1 METALFTL
9 CIAKSEAVYSSKCSK
24 RKDYHM
30 ANTKVYSFRFSENTL
45 NQIDYL
51 LEDDRKIAWNDRRKA
66 KNRLEIVED
75 AINEKYLRRVNQI
88 QGNELKDQIGNIIS
102 KEMEEQLREIKQQ
115 MDEVLYFTIK
125 NDYGNKLL
133 YRSPGIIPPPPYMD
147 DAIEII
153 VDEESGWNNALEEYM
168 YTVWDKKKLKKYH
181 QK

>member
-1 METALFTL
+1 
-9 CIAKSEAVYSSKCSK
+9 
-24 RKDYHM
+24 M

-88 QGNELKDQIGNIIS
+88 QGNELKDQIGKIIS

-115 MDEVLYFTIK
+115 MDCY
-125 NDYGNKLL
+125 
-133 YRSPGIIPPPPYMD
+133 SPLSLPIC
-147 DAIEII
+147 
-153 VDEESGWNNALEEYM
+153 L
-168 YTVWDKKKLKKYH
+168 
-181 QK
+181 